1 MNELRELKKEL
12 EQLEDEYRDHWKE
25 YPNREDRLTN
35 WRQKGQALREK
46 KRKLKMRI
54 QEIMFA
60 EEN

>member
-12 EQLEDEYRDHWKE
+12 EQLEDEYREHWNE
-25 YPNREDRLTN
+25 YPSREDRLEN